1 MPVFINVQQLHTLLA
16 FAHRAHFVHGD
27 CEFQELV
34 LSVICFLPGSWI
46 SSSKWSERSDS
57 LAELLSWLLHS
68 SWKSQSSVTS
78 RSKTVISLVTW
89 ITSQPPIVKDS
100 VAYLLSNMLVAVWRW
115 LSPDQ
120 RELIKR
126 DCQSVSISLLSVP
139 LQQSN
144 EVAELNGNRK
154 RAAAGDRTLLS
165 SLPTKNPKL

>member
-1 MPVFINVQQLHTLLA
+1 
-16 FAHRAHFVHGD
+16 
-27 CEFQELV
+27 
-34 LSVICFLPGSWI
+34 
-46 SSSKWSERSDS
+46 
-57 LAELLSWLLHS
+57 
-68 SWKSQSSVTS
+68 
-78 RSKTVISLVTW
+78 
-89 ITSQPPIVKDS
+89 
-100 VAYLLSNMLVAVWRW
+100 MLVAVWRW

-120 RELIKR
+120 RELLKR

>member
-1 MPVFINVQQLHTLLA
+1 MCCCCRRFVTFLCHKSLHFLPSGARLSRGCSLQLLCYKPKRSGLKGGGDMPVFMNVQQLHTLLA

-27 CEFQELV
+27 CEFEELV

-68 SWKSQSSVTS
+68 CWKSQSSVTS

-115 LSPDQ
+115 LS
-120 RELIKR
+120 LIN
-126 DCQSVSISLLSVP
+126 V
-139 LQQSN
+139 N
-144 EVAELNGNRK
+144 
-154 RAAAGDRTLLS
+154 
-165 SLPTKNPKL
+165 